1 MTDVACAHHTW
12 PPPAWGHIDYLNPA
26 SRWDMSNRAHPEQ
39 YAASA
44 DLACRE
50 WADLDGCVKASVN
63 GLDRLTLVVE
73 VDCGGSSPHDPE
85 SYLFATEL
93 REALCRYARNWL
105 ASADTRCLWW
115 PDERTQD
122 ERGQSMP
129 DEISETHVA
138 DIETRAE
145 VDGEA
150 HVVKIEVQADTEP
163 LAGLLEGFAARIKS
177 LEDVSGDMNARIT
190 LLENAI

>member
-1 MTDVACAHHTW
+1 MTDVACVH
-12 PPPAWGHIDYLNPA
+12 WGHIGYLNPA

-50 WADLDGCVKASVN
+50 WVDLDGCVKASVN

-73 VDCGGSSPHDPE
+73 VDCGGSSPHGPE
-85 SYLFATEL
+85 SYLFAMEL
-93 REALCRYARNWL
+93 GEALRRYARNWL

-115 PDERTQD
+115 PDEQTQH

-129 DEISETHVA
+129 DETKARVA
-138 DIETRAE
+138 DIGARAE